1 MPPRRKKSASG
12 TTRRKKVKTEPKE
25 DNSSLNISVRCGET
39 GIALWFKLKKTT
51 KFNKIMDAFASRR
64 PFFTVPATPLARLPA
79 TELSSLGGAGGA
91 LAAALR
97 ARGAAVLKFKGLDFG
112 RHPLLA
118 EANAFFNSTTRPQE
132 HRLDDD
138 STLGSGYKSPETG
151 RELYV
156 HHRGSPGP
164 FTKSAADD
172 LFDELHAISLQVT
185 RAAALGLTGC
195 GTAFDD
201 LLDTR
206 SSRSAASSCLRFHK
220 YSQDSMAKDPLRDA
234 RTVRGATSVPCAGA
248 DLVAC
253 PRHVDR
259 GLVTLI
265 LPCSGGSRLEVMDPK
280 NGYVE
285 PVDLADDEIAV
296 ICGHTLSVASCGAV
310 CEAPHRVSWTSASGN
325 ERLATVFTLRAPPDG
340 RFAAAHQKIIESG
353 CPHDK
358 AYDPGPQRSWTQTF
372 KGDEDVA
379 FVMQKFS
386 EINASIHSRRFE
398 PVSAGHLRFMY
409 QGVRVS
415 GDNTPA
421 DLDMVDGDQLDCME
435 AQMGD

>member
-1 MPPRRKKSASG
+1 MPPRKKKSTSG
-12 TTRRKKVKTEPKE
+12 TTRRKKVKTEPTE
-25 DNSSLNISVRCGET
+25 DKNSLDIRVRDMT
-39 GIALWFKLKKTT
+39 GATMFFKTKKTT
-51 KFNKIMDAFASRR
+51 KLNKIMNAFASRR
-64 PFFTVPATPLARLPA
+64 PFSSEPATPLARLPS

-118 EANAFFNSTTRPQE
+118 EANALFNSTTQPRE

-138 STLGSGYKSPETG
+138 SMSGSGYKSPETG

-185 RAAALGLTGC
+185 RATALGLTGC
-195 GTAFDD
+195 GTAFED

-206 SSRSAASSCLRFHK
+206 SSRSAATSCLRFHK

-265 LPCSGGSRLEVMDPK
+265 LPCSGGSRLEVMDPE

-296 ICGHTLSVASCGAV
+296 LCGHTLSVASCGAV

-358 AYDPGPQRSWTQTF
+358 AYDPGPQRSWTQAF

>member
-285 PVDLADDEIAV
+285 PVDLADDEVAV
-296 ICGHTLSVASCGAV
+296 LCGHTLSVASCGAV